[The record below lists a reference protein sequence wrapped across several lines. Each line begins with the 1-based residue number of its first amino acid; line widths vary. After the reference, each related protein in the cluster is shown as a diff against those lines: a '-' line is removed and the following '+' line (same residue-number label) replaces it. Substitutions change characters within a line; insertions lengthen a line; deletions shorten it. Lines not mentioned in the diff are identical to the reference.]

1 MSTRLLL
8 RESGEIVVFF
18 FSSFLPVLYL
28 VVLFYEDLNTNW
40 NRLTLS
46 DREGPGCC
54 LDEDCEEQEFII
66 ATKFLTKRAL
76 NIEAIAKTFTPL
88 WRSRNGFKV
97 RNMGD
102 HRMLF
107 VFDNKTEVE
116 KVLLSEPW
124 SYDKHLVVMQSYD
137 KISEELKF
145 DRIDFLGLSSW
156 SSHQI
161 YEREGS

>member
-137 KISEELKF
+137 EISEELKF
-145 DRIDFLGLSSW
+145 DRMTFW
-156 SSHQI
+156 V
-161 YEREGS
+161 